1 MRSSD
6 ISDLLYCRLARF
18 LLTISLR
25 QARWQIECRSESGCL
40 CTSRPSRMPKR
51 GLATTSAAGIQRR
64 LLGMPMT
71 VRHEGA
77 ERRPRCNAAIL
88 AQLCCTRDGG
98 RSSEPGLQ
106 DQGANHRKL
115 LRPNDRGGERVG

>member
-71 VRHEGA
+71 SSRLRCELIVLLVLAIVTVFFFPSSLGA
-77 ERRPRCNAAIL
+77 YSVVH
-88 AQLCCTRDGG
+88 G
-98 RSSEPGLQ
+98 
-106 DQGANHRKL
+106 
-115 LRPNDRGGERVG
+115 